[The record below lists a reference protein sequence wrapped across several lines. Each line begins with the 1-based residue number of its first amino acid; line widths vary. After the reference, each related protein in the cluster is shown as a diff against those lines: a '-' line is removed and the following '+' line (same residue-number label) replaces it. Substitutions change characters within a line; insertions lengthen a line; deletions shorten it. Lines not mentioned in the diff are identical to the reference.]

1 MGVMTLQAD
10 SSPAGVV
17 GTEGAPTRP
26 VRKGNGRLTGLGYV
40 GVLLGTALVFL
51 IPGMKAG
58 WWQHVV
64 VVATM
69 ATMALGAALVVWGIV
84 WGAIRG

>member
-10 SSPAGVV
+10 SSPVGVV
-17 GTEGAPTRP
+17 GAEGAPASP
-26 VRKGNGRLTGLGYV
+26 VRKGNGRIIGLGYG

-64 VVATM
+64 VIATM
-69 ATMALGAALVVWGIV
+69 ATMGLGAALVVWGMI
-84 WGAIRG
+84 WGAIKG